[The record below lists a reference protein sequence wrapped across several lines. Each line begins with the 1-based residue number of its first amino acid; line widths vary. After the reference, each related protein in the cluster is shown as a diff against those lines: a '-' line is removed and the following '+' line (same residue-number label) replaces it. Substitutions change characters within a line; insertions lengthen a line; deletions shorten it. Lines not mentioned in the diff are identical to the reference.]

1 MHHWAFTLAWSNAD
15 RHVANRNATSGLIR
29 AEESRT
35 RARLNRLE
43 REGKIERKPD

>member
-1 MHHWAFTLAWSNAD
+1 MPTDTWLT
-15 RHVANRNATSGLIR
+15 VTQTSGLIR